1 MALRCR
7 KFFPVKLITHN
18 LRRPFRRSH
27 RDTAEAAVA
36 DAEYASQTAGVPADE
51 DTELQLVQPLE
62 LNSGDVVIHGDHPV
76 RAGTFADIWEGS
88 VDGFAVVI
96 KSYRRYS
103 TTDSAHVRMRHR
115 NEALACCQLSHPNI
129 VPFRGVYATPK
140 YALALVYDSMGR
152 RCLREYTRETETVMG
167 VRLLVDIARGL
178 LHMHDMGIV
187 HGNLATENVL
197 VDCDGAARIA
207 GLGSAFVPKNHGIWS
222 ERDADLR
229 SYGTAPELLRPDPP
243 QSRPQPTKESDIY
256 AFALLAWELFAGHVP
271 FPNIPQ
277 AAATYLL
284 ASGERP
290 PRPDHPELCDEIWD
304 LIERCWGGDPSCR
317 PPIDNVLAILQEQLS
332 KPLCV

>member
-1 MALRCR
+1 
-7 KFFPVKLITHN
+7 V
-18 LRRPFRRSH
+18 
-27 RDTAEAAVA
+27 
-36 DAEYASQTAGVPADE
+36 SQ
-51 DTELQLVQPLE
+51 
-62 LNSGDVVIHGDHPV
+62 
-76 RAGTFADIWEGS
+76 
-88 VDGFAVVI
+88 
-96 KSYRRYS
+96 
-103 TTDSAHVRMRHR
+103 
-115 NEALACCQLSHPNI
+115 
-129 VPFRGVYATPK
+129 
-140 YALALVYDSMGR
+140 
-152 RCLREYTRETETVMG
+152 
-167 VRLLVDIARGL
+167 
-178 LHMHDMGIV
+178 
-187 HGNLATENVL
+187 ENVL

-256 AFALLAWELFAGHVP
+256 AFALLAWEVSYFYRRSFKHSLNRTNPQLFAGHVP